1 MEILKKELLTYS
13 EVEEIL
19 KNSPKNL
26 RTERLKDF
34 LKSFQPLEKEK
45 AIKLKEELLNLGISR
60 LKGKENLII
69 QIVNLL
75 PQKKEE
81 LIQILAG
88 EKITLPEE
96 SLEKILETVKK
107 YS

>member
-1 MEILKKELLTYS
+1 MEILEKEILTYS
-13 EVEEIL
+13 EVKEL
-19 KNSPKNL
+19 LDKSPKNL
-26 RTERLKDF
+26 RTERLKEF
-34 LKSFQPLEKEK
+34 FNNLQLLEKEK
-45 AIKLKEELLNLGISR
+45 ALELKKELEELDISR
-60 LKGKENLII
+60 LKGKENLIV

-75 PQKKEE
+75 PKSKEE

-107 YS
+107 HV

>member
-1 MEILKKELLTYS
+1 MEILNKEALTYS
-13 EVEEIL
+13 EVKELLNE
-19 KNSPKNL
+19 SSKNL
-26 RTERLKDF
+26 RTERLKEF
-34 LKSFQPLEKEK
+34 LNSFNILDKEK
-45 AIKLKEELLNLGISR
+45 AIQLKEELLNLDITR
-60 LKGKENLII
+60 LKGKENVII

-75 PQKKEE
+75 PKTKEE

-107 YS
+107 YL

>member
-1 MEILKKELLTYS
+1 MEVLNKQALTYS
-13 EVEEIL
+13 EVKDLIESI
-19 KNSPKNL
+19 PKNL
-26 RTERLKDF
+26 RTEKLNDF
-34 LKSFQPLEKEK
+34 LKNLDILEKEK
-45 AIKLKEELLNLGISR
+45 ALKLKEELLNLEISR

-75 PQKKEE
+75 PKTKEE

-96 SLEKILETVKK
+96 SLEKILETIKK
-107 YS
+107 YL